1 MESTEIS
8 RTRVDSTISALPWS
22 NTGTPRESAQRA
34 AQIDVNPNYDIKAH
48 YQTCIRLARIDTDA
62 STGTPNLR
70 EPDTAL
76 AATIGQ
82 QLKNPGRGGKGYVS
96 DDSSIDSGSTTGSS
110 ASSGNTNPA
119 TQAYIERQKKATGKS
134 AKEIKYSIECSK
146 CGQKGHVGPD
156 CRSSGGKERKQQ
168 PRNRS
173 KNTGNRAGSIFA
185 SSLQTVDEAVDED
198 TYDEDQGG
206 FVIDTAGVFCAVI
219 SDQYSDLYID
229 KSDLMPDLVSDDDT
243 DSEDESLPYK
253 SMIEL
258 SIVPTN
264 LQAIDSK
271 HFSYEAVS
279 AELDRYLNGPQS
291 IIVYF
296 THTALERRWRR
307 TTL

>member
-1 MESTEIS
+1 LLRSGQIRALRPCKERIRPKS
-8 RTRVDSTISALPWS
+8 RH
-22 NTGTPRESAQRA
+22 
-34 AQIDVNPNYDIKAH
+34 IDVNAEYNIEDH
-48 YQTCIRLARIDTDA
+48 YQKCIRLARIDTDT

-134 AKEIKYSIECSK
+134 AKEIKSSIECNK
-146 CGQKGHVGPD
+146 CGKKGHVGPD
-156 CRSSGGKERKQQ
+156 CRSSGGKERKQ

-173 KNTGNRAGSIFA
+173 KNTGNQAGSIFA
-185 SSLQTVDEAVDED
+185 SSLQTVDEAVDND

-219 SDQYSDLYID
+219 SDQYSDLYIN
-229 KSDLMPDLVSDDDT
+229 KSDLMPELVSDDDTT

-253 SMIEL
+253 SIIKL

-264 LQAIDSK
+264 LQAIDPK
-271 HFSYEAVS
+271 QFSYEAVS
-279 AELDRYLNGPQS
+279 AELDRCLDGPQS
-291 IIVYF
+291 IIVYS
-296 THTALERRWRR
+296 THTALERHWRR